1 MLFIHFLRQ
10 ERIDI
15 RDGDRFKRPL
25 SFKQSI
31 EEWPH
36 RTTVTFNRGR
46 GKTSVFFHK
55 ASEFTQHPAAD
66 RYRFGYS
73 LETVEKG
80 EPPLYE
86 GVGSVKRHLEFT
98 SLGTCFFLPRRSF
111 SLSCIST
118 KARFLNLAVDSGS
131 TNHLFGHRSSDHD
144 SFFRRRDH
152 SREQGAQSA

>member
-36 RTTVTFNRGR
+36 RTTAAFHCSW

-55 ASEFTQHPAAD
+55 AAEFGQHPAAD

-80 EPPLYE
+80 EPPSLLCYE
-86 GVGSVKRHLEFT
+86 V
-98 SLGTCFFLPRRSF
+98 LPRPVGMRP
-111 SLSCIST
+111 
-118 KARFLNLAVDSGS
+118 
-131 TNHLFGHRSSDHD
+131 
-144 SFFRRRDH
+144 FRRRPVVPRPTATPFCYPHNSDCVV
-152 SREQGAQSA
+152 